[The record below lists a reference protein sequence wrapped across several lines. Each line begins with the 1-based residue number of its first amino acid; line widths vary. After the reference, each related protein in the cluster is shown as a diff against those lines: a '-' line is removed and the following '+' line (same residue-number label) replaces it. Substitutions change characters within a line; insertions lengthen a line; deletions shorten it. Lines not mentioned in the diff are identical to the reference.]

1 LLTKKSVLFSL
12 LLSLGIVIFSSF
24 STIQAEYQP
33 QSTIPGFDCYRDSAS
48 ISQSLQT
55 LSSEYP
61 GLVQLSTIGYSTENQ
76 PIHVLKITNQSID
89 TYKPR
94 LVLLSGLRANSFAPV
109 ELNLRFA
116 EQLLA
121 NYNEKTESAWMIDHF
136 ELHVILLAN
145 PDGRAKAETQA
156 EDGDNITWQ
165 NNTNN
170 ACSSQDI
177 GVRLNHNFPYDWIPS
192 EVGPCDPAYSGET
205 AASEPETQAIITY
218 LQDLANQP
226 EPILLLHLDS
236 YENEILS
243 PFLSNPTAENPHL
256 NDLYTLAEKIAY
268 NTLSVPIPQGDPHHQ
283 PSHGTLIDYAYGTL
297 DIPSLVFSMGDK
309 YVGGYTSFCW
319 YFDENLVE
327 NNIAA
332 LYRAL
337 NISADPYHQ
346 AYGPDIEI
354 ENVHQGISSI
364 TIQGS
369 ANDYL
374 TWFEGADVYSE
385 VKNVQ
390 FSIDLP
396 PWHPQVILYTIPNL
410 VQNANYD
417 YVSDFDLE
425 LNFALFS
432 PGNHRIFF
440 QAWDTQDNGNPS
452 NPGLVS
458 VVEIFIPYQL
468 FMPIMIAE

>member
-1 LLTKKSVLFSL
+1 MTKKSVLFSL
-12 LLSLGIVIFSSF
+12 LLSLGVVIFSSF

-33 QSTIPGFDCYRDSAS
+33 QSTIPDFDCYRDSAF

-61 GLVQLSTIGYSTENQ
+61 GLAELSTIGYSTEDQ
-76 PIHVLKITNQSID
+76 PIQSLKITNQSIN

-94 LVLLSGLRANSFAPV
+94 LVLLSGLRANAFAPV

-121 NYNEKTESAWMIDHF
+121 DYDEKTDSAWMVDHF
-136 ELHVILLAN
+136 ELHIILLAN
-145 PDGRAKAETQA
+145 PDGRARAEGQA
-156 EDGDNITWQ
+156 QNGDNITWQ

-170 ACSSQDI
+170 SCSSQDI

-243 PFLSNPTAENPHL
+243 PFLSNPTAENHHL
-256 NDLYTLAEKIAY
+256 DDLYTLADKIAY
-268 NTLSVPIPQGDPHHQ
+268 NTLSVPIPQGETSHQ
-283 PSHGTLIDYAYGTL
+283 PSYGTLVDYAYGTL
-297 DIPSLVFSMGDK
+297 AIPSLVFKMGDFRS
-309 YVGGYTSFCW
+309 GGYTTFCG

-354 ENVHQGISSI
+354 DNVSQHLN
-364 TIQGS
+364 TIVVEGN
-369 ANDYL
+369 ANDFKNWYQ
-374 TWFEGADVYSE
+374 GANVYSE
-385 VKNVQ
+385 VKSI
-390 FSIDLP
+390 FYSIDLP
-396 PWHPQVILYTIPNL
+396 PWHPEAILYPVSNL
-410 VQNANYD
+410 VQDSQID
-417 YVSDFDLE
+417 YLSHFDLE
-425 LNFALFS
+425 IDYSLIS
-432 PGNHRIFF
+432 PGKHRIFF
-440 QAWDTQDNGNPS
+440 QAWDTGDNGKPS

-458 VVEIFIPYQL
+458 VVEVIITPEHL
-468 FMPIMIAE
+468 FLPIISKK

>member
-1 LLTKKSVLFSL
+1 MTKKSVLFSL
-12 LLSLGIVIFSSF
+12 LLSLGVVIFSSF

-33 QSTIPGFDCYRDSAS
+33 QTAIPDFPCYRDSTS
-48 ISQSLQT
+48 INQSLQT

-61 GLVQLSTIGYSTENQ
+61 GLAELSTIDYSTEDQ
-76 PIHVLKITNQSID
+76 PIQALKITNQSID

-94 LVLLSGLRANSFAPV
+94 LILISGLRGNAFAPV

-121 NYNEKTESAWMIDHF
+121 NYDEKTDSAWMVDHF
-136 ELHVILLAN
+136 ELHMILLAN
-145 PDGRAKAETQA
+145 PDGRAEAESQA
-156 EDGDNITWQ
+156 LAGLDITWQ

-170 ACSSQDI
+170 ACSNQDI
-177 GVRLNHNFPYDWIPS
+177 GVRLNHNFPYDWLAS
-192 EVGPCDPAYSGET
+192 ETGPCDPAYSGSS
-205 AASEPETQAIITY
+205 AASEIETQAIMTY
-218 LQDLANQP
+218 LENLANQP
-226 EPILLLHLDS
+226 GPILLLHLDS
-236 YENEILS
+236 YQNEILS

-268 NTLSVPIPQGDPHHQ
+268 NTLSVPIPQGDPGHQ
-283 PSHGTLIDYAYGTL
+283 PSYGTLIDYAYGTL
-297 DIPSLVFSMGDK
+297 DIPSLAFSMGDE
-309 YVGGYTSFCW
+309 YAGGYTSFCW

-354 ENVHQGISSI
+354 ENVNHTISSI

-369 ANDYL
+369 ADDYS
-374 TWFEGADVYSE
+374 TWHDGANVYSE
-385 VKNVQ
+385 VKSVQ
-390 FSIDLP
+390 YSIDLP
-396 PWHPQVILYTIPNL
+396 PWHPQAILYPIPNL

-440 QAWDTQDNGNPS
+440 QAWDTEDNGNPS

-458 VVEIFIPYQL
+458 VVEIFIPYQQFL
-468 FMPIMIAE
+468 PIMITE

>member
-1 LLTKKSVLFSL
+1 MTKKSVLFRL
-12 LLSLGIVIFSSF
+12 LLSLGAIILSSF
-24 STIQAEYQP
+24 SIVQAEYQP

-48 ISQSLQT
+48 ISHSLQT
-55 LSSEYP
+55 LSSEYL
-61 GLVQLSTIGYSTENQ
+61 GLIQLSTIGYSTEDQ
-76 PIHVLKITNQSID
+76 PIQSLKITNQSIN

-94 LVLLSGLRANSFAPV
+94 LVLLSGLRANAFAPV

-121 NYNEKTESAWMIDHF
+121 NYNEKSESAWMLDHF
-136 ELHVILLAN
+136 ELHIILLAN
-145 PDGRAKAETQA
+145 PDGRTRAEAQA
-156 EDGDNITWQ
+156 LAGLDITWQ

-192 EVGPCDPAYSGET
+192 DVGPCDPAYSGET
-205 AASEPETQAIITY
+205 AASEPETQAIIAY

-256 NDLYTLAEKIAY
+256 NDLYTLAEKFAY
-268 NTLSVPIPQGDPHHQ
+268 NTLSVPIPQGDPGHQ
-283 PSHGTLIDYAYGTL
+283 PSYGTLIDYAYGTL
-297 DIPSLVFSMGDK
+297 DIPSLAFSMGDE
-309 YVGGYTSFCW
+309 YAGGYTSFCW
-319 YFDENLVE
+319 YFDEILVE
-327 NNIAA
+327 NNITA

-354 ENVHQGISSI
+354 ENVHQTISSI
-364 TIQGS
+364 TIQGIADDYS
-369 ANDYL
+369 TWHDGAN
-374 TWFEGADVYSE
+374 VYSE
-385 VKNVQ
+385 VKSI
-390 FSIDLP
+390 FYSIDLP
-396 PWHPQVILYTIPNL
+396 PWHPEATLYPVSNL
-410 VQNANYD
+410 VQDSQINYL
-417 YVSDFDLE
+417 SHFDLE
-425 LNFALFS
+425 IDYSLIS
-432 PGNHRIFF
+432 PGYHRIFF
-440 QAWDTQDNGNPS
+440 QAWDTEDNGNPS

-458 VVEIFIPYQL
+458 VVEIFIPYQQFL
-468 FMPIMIAE
+468 PIMITE

>member
-1 LLTKKSVLFSL
+1 MTKKSVLFSL
-12 LLSLGIVIFSSF
+12 LLSLGVVIFSSF

-33 QSTIPGFDCYRDSAS
+33 QSTIPNFDCYRDSAS

-61 GLVQLSTIGYSTENQ
+61 GLVQLSTIGYSTEDQ
-76 PIHVLKITNQSID
+76 PIQSLKITNQSIN

-94 LVLLSGLRANSFAPV
+94 LVLLSGLRANAFAPV

-121 NYNEKTESAWMIDHF
+121 DYDEKTDSAWMVDHF
-136 ELHVILLAN
+136 ELHIILLAN
-145 PDGRAKAETQA
+145 PDGRIRAESQA
-156 EDGDNITWQ
+156 LAGLNITWQ

-177 GVRLNHNFPYDWIPS
+177 GVCLNHNFPYDWIS
-192 EVGPCDPAYSGET
+192 SDVGPCDPAYSGET
-205 AASEPETQAIITY
+205 AASEPETQAIIAY

-268 NTLSVPIPQGDPHHQ
+268 NTLSVPIPQGETSHH
-283 PSHGTLIDYAYGTL
+283 PSYGTLVDYAYGTL
-297 DIPSLVFSMGDK
+297 AIPSLVFKMGDFRS
-309 YVGGYTSFCW
+309 GGYTSFCG
-319 YFDENLVE
+319 YFDEILVE

-364 TIQGS
+364 TIEGS

-396 PWHPQVILYTIPNL
+396 PWHPDAILYPITDLTRDSLSNWISRFTL
-410 VQNANYD
+410 DID
-417 YVSDFDLE
+417 YSFFL
-425 LNFALFS
+425 

-440 QAWDTQDNGNPS
+440 QAWDTEDNENPS

-458 VVEIFIPYQL
+458 VVEIFIPYQQFL
-468 FMPIMIAE
+468 PIMISE

>member
-1 LLTKKSVLFSL
+1 MTKTSVFFRLLFSL
-12 LLSLGIVIFSSF
+12 GVVIFSSF

-33 QSTIPGFDCYRDSAS
+33 QTTIPGFPCYRDSTS

-61 GLVQLSTIGYSTENQ
+61 GLAELSTIGYSTEDQ
-76 PIHVLKITNQSID
+76 PIQLLKFTNQSIN

-94 LVLLSGLRANSFAPV
+94 MVLLSGLRANAFAPV
-109 ELNLRFA
+109 ELSLRFA

-121 NYNEKTESAWMIDHF
+121 NYDENTDNAWMVDHF
-136 ELHVILLAN
+136 ELHIILLAN
-145 PDGRAKAETQA
+145 PDGRARAEAQV

-170 ACSSQDI
+170 SCSSQNI

-205 AASEPETQAIITY
+205 AVSEPETQAIITY
-218 LQDLANQP
+218 LQDLANKP

-256 NDLYTLAEKIAY
+256 DDLYTLADKIAY
-268 NTLSVPIPQGDPHHQ
+268 NTLSVPIPQGDPDHQ
-283 PSHGTLIDYAYGTL
+283 PSYGTLVDYVYGAL
-297 DIPSLVFSMGDK
+297 DIPSLVFSMGDSK
-309 YVGGYTSFCW
+309 AGGYTSFCW
-319 YFDENLVE
+319 YFDEILVE
-327 NNIAA
+327 KNIAA
-332 LYRAL
+332 LYRTL

-354 ENVHQGISSI
+354 ENVNQGFSSI
-364 TIQGS
+364 TIEGIADDYS
-369 ANDYL
+369 TWHDGAN
-374 TWFEGADVYSE
+374 VYTE
-385 VKNVQ
+385 VKSVQ
-390 FSIDLP
+390 YSIDLP
-396 PWHPQVILYTIPNL
+396 TWHPDATLLPIIDLMRDSPSDWISHFTLDI
-410 VQNANYD
+410 D
-417 YVSDFDLE
+417 YSLI
-425 LNFALFS
+425 S
-432 PGNHRIFF
+432 PGYHRIFF
-440 QAWDTQDNGNPS
+440 QAWDTEHNGNPS

-458 VVEIFIPYQL
+458 AVEILIPYQQ
-468 FMPIMIAE
+468 FFPIVISE